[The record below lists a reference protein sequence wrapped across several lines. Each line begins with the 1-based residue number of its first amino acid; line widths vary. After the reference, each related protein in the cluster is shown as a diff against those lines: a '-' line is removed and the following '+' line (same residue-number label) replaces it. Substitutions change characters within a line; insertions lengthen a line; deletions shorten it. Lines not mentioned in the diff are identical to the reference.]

1 MKDEG
6 GETPRIGEKEMRRR
20 SWKSSLTGASQ
31 GGLMGIMTTENP
43 SRGVFFVCVLFLI

>member
-20 SWKSSLTGASQ
+20 GWKSSLTGASQ

-43 SRGVFFVCVLFLI
+43 SCGGFFCVFCF